1 MEIRWLGHAC
11 FTITHN
17 GYTLAIDPYNSDYVT
32 GYPKLRGVKADKLLI
47 SHDSYGHNYREG
59 VVLSGRPESDC
70 PFSITPMEVW
80 HDTVCGIMRGS
91 CLVHLIEADGIRA
104 AHFGDIGAPLTGE
117 QAGKLYNLDAM
128 MVTAGSCTALPSQEV
143 FRLTEELFPR
153 VVIPMHYRDGNRG
166 PRRLEHV
173 EELTKH
179 FAPSMVKHYDTDRI
193 TVTADIE
200 PQVALLRF
208 EGLTPAERE
217 TEQKPSLLRRAAQKL
232 PFAKKPAL
240 GLQNRRDMIK

>member
-1 MEIRWLGHAC
+1 MEIRWLGHAF

-59 VVLSGRPESDC
+59 VELSGRPESDC

-104 AHFGDIGAPLTGE
+104 AHLGDIGAPLTGE

-153 VVIPMHYRDGNRG
+153 VIIPMHYRDGNRG

-179 FAPSMVKHYDTDRI
+179 YAPDMVKIYDTDRI
-193 TVTADIE
+193 TITSDME
-200 PQVALLRF
+200 PQIAVLRF
-208 EGLTPAERE
+208 RGLPPE
-217 TEQKPSLLRRAAQKL
+217 TLTVSGKKASTLSRISSKMPFFRR
-232 PFAKKPAL
+232 
-240 GLQNRRDMIK
+240 R